1 MCRWSVQLSG
11 SGLITTWTH
20 TGCQQRALGTDRSL
34 FPETPWVSGNRQNIA
49 IYHHP
54 RTDPFHWD
62 GLAGSL
68 WYGCTHPD
76 LHWGCCP
83 VLQADIM
90 GPSRE
95 GLGSVAALLI
105 YCRSCSSLSGAQHIW
120 YPQWKYVERRALKER
135 SLQMWWV
142 SIASF
147 LTLTVI
153 RHRVS
158 SLPDAAQQWVFF
170 PKLAFEASLPFLS
183 TSSASLSC
191 SGFSVSSFIFTCS
204 VKCGETY

>member
-1 MCRWSVQLSG
+1 MLVLFSGALCSPCSMRCEGPCLTQCLKQCRVCPRALTPLLSRPLTCSEELRVCRWSVQLSG

-62 GLAGSL
+62 GPAGSL

-83 VLQADIM
+83 VLQADIL

-105 YCRSCSSLSGAQHIW
+105 YRRSCSSLSGAQHI
-120 YPQWKYVERRALKER
+120 
-135 SLQMWWV
+135 
-142 SIASF
+142 
-147 LTLTVI
+147 
-153 RHRVS
+153 
-158 SLPDAAQQWVFF
+158 
-170 PKLAFEASLPFLS
+170 
-183 TSSASLSC
+183 
-191 SGFSVSSFIFTCS
+191 
-204 VKCGETY
+204 